1 MFITNI
7 TLKDVLQA
15 QERRYSDGAHFILHR
30 LQNRVPFRNTG
41 LKITIPET
49 YTPWFQNMKRGGLT
63 PHFGAPH
70 HPVHWKCE
78 VCEREREGYANFPQ
92 GEAAESPRS
101 YYTAT
106 TEPLAEDE
114 QVEEGEQVQIVYP
127 VPLPLPAG
135 LDIKARPRTPYVPGQ
150 ALCQTDYFGT
160 RATWLSEAGYCDANG
175 HAVATSA
182 RCEARRIGKDSMQ
195 LETTTPPPTKS
206 PGIESLPRIPLPTNQ
221 SSWPAEYDVIFLEDI
236 SSLSESTSYYSSNTS
251 ASLGPREGTKG
262 NREVANQEWEHF
274 KARVSVQMDR
284 DVRQREK
291 RCDEWI
297 KGGYVGHP
305 DFQLGTQIPM
315 ELREIPV
322 EMSRGDYV
330 YASGDHSHGSR
341 FGDGYGIGSDS
352 TVPEW
357 THDSDTSVTSSSQSP
372 PSLLPPAAYSVDQLV
387 HPNDSVSRYGSP
399 DDFDALPIPSP
410 PPAPRGS
417 PRGSP
422 SSVAAEARGSVPI
435 FDFDEVME
443 DVMDNFWA
451 SEDVRW
457 VFREKYVA

>member
-15 QERRYSDGAHFILHR
+15 QERRYADGAHFILHR
-30 LQNRVPFRNTG
+30 LQKNRVPIRNTG

-49 YTPWFQNMKRGGLT
+49 YTPWFQTMKRRGLT

-78 VCEREREGYANFPQ
+78 VCERERDANLPKC
-92 GEAAESPRS
+92 EAAESPRS

-106 TEPLAEDE
+106 TESLSEDE
-114 QVEEGEQVQIVYP
+114 QVEEGEQVQIVYA
-127 VPLPLPAG
+127 VPLPLPAAR
-135 LDIKARPRTPYVPGQ
+135 DIKARPRTPHVPGQ
-150 ALCQTDYFGT
+150 ALSEKDYFGT

-182 RCEARRIGKDSMQ
+182 RCEARRIGKDSME
-195 LETTTPPPTKS
+195 LETTTPPPTES
-206 PGIESLPRIPLPTNQ
+206 PGLETLPRIPFLPTNQ
-221 SSWPAEYDVIFLEDI
+221 SSWPAEYDVIFLDDI

-251 ASLGPREGTKG
+251 ASVGPRVGTEA
-262 NREVANQEWEHF
+262 NVEVPNEEWEHF
-274 KARVSVQMDR
+274 KARASVQQMDR
-284 DVRQREK
+284 DVRLGREE

-297 KGGYVGHP
+297 KGGGVDHP
-305 DFQLGTQIPM
+305 EFQNGKDIPM
-315 ELREIPV
+315 EHGH
-322 EMSRGDYV
+322 GDGY
-330 YASGDHSHGSR
+330 GTR

-357 THDSDTSVTSSSQSP
+357 THDSDTSLTLSSQSP
-372 PSLLPPAAYSVDQLV
+372 PLLSPGAYSVDQLV
-387 HPNDSVSRYGSP
+387 HPNDSVSMYGSP
-399 DDFDALPIPSP
+399 DDFDALPISSP

-417 PRGSP
+417 PRGSL
-422 SSVAAEARGSVPI
+422 AAQGGRGSLPT

-457 VFREKYVA
+457 VFREKYGA